1 MKETMKIPLNRPT
14 LTKKDENS
22 LKKLQVLSLFLGSIT
37 KKFEDN
43 FAGYIGR
50 KYAIATN
57 SGTSALHL
65 ALLALGIKEKDEVI
79 CPSYTCVALLN
90 AISYV
95 KAEAK
100 LVDCNFNVERG
111 DFNISLPDLKNKI
124 SKKTKAIIVP
134 HMFGFPAEI
143 EKIIKL
149 GIPVIEDATQ
159 SLGGKYL
166 GKKLG
171 SYGAISIFSV
181 HSSKMMTTGNGGVFV
196 TNSEN
201 LYKKAKFFGDY
212 ENTIVEQRLKK
223 PNGYNVQY
231 NYKFSDLNAYLGISQ
246 LNQLNQFVNKRKN
259 IAKAYSHLLKGA
271 AKLPNLSKENIF
283 WRYVIEIEKNP
294 IEVIKEAAKYGIE
307 IGRGVYPPL
316 HQYLKMDDKLF
327 QNTKKAISSLIA
339 LPIYPSLTDKE
350 INYLM
355 KVLNKILC
363 K

>member
-1 MKETMKIPLNRPT
+1 MKKTIIIPLNRPT

-22 LKKLQVLSLFLGSIT
+22 LKKLPIFNLFSGNIT
-37 KKFEDN
+37 EKFEN
-43 FAGYIGR
+43 EFAKYVGR
-50 KYAIATN
+50 KYAIAVN

-65 ALLALGIKEKDEVI
+65 ALLALDIKEKDEVI
-79 CPSYTCVALLN
+79 CSSYTCVALLN

-100 LVDCNFNVERG
+100 LVDCNFNVEKG
-111 DFNISLPDLKNKI
+111 DFNISLFDLKNKI
-124 SKKTKAIIVP
+124 SSKTKAIIVP

-159 SLGGKYL
+159 SLGGEYL

-181 HSSKMMTTGNGGVFV
+181 HFSKMITTGNGGVFA
-196 TNSEN
+196 TDSEN
-201 LYKKAKFFGDY
+201 LYRKAKFFGDY
-212 ENTIVEQRLKK
+212 ENTIVQQRLKK
-223 PNGYNVQY
+223 PESYNVQY
-231 NYKFSDLNAYLGISQ
+231 NYKVSDLNAYLGISQ
-246 LNQLNQFVNKRKN
+246 LNQLNQFVNKRKS
-259 IAKAYSHLLKGA
+259 IAKVYSRLLKGIA
-271 AKLPNLSKENIF
+271 QLPDLSKENIF

-294 IEVIKEAAKYGIE
+294 IEVIKEAAKNGIE

-327 QNTKKAISSLIA
+327 PNTKKAISSLIA

-350 INYLM
+350 INYLI
-355 KVLNKILC
+355 KVLKNIL
-363 K
+363 

>member
-1 MKETMKIPLNRPT
+1 MKIRIPLNRPT
-14 LTKKDENS
+14 LTKKDKIS
-22 LKKLQVLSLFLGSIT
+22 FKKLAVLDIFSGETI
-37 KKFEDN
+37 KKFEN
-43 FAGYIGR
+43 RFARYIER
-50 KYAIATN
+50 KYAISTN

-65 ALLALGIKEKDEVI
+65 ALLALDIKENDEVI

-100 LVDCNFNVERG
+100 LVDCNFNVEKG
-111 DFNISLPDLKNKI
+111 DFNISLLDLKNKI
-124 SKKTKAIIVP
+124 SSKTKAIIVP

-159 SLGGKYL
+159 SLGGEYL

-181 HSSKMMTTGNGGVFV
+181 HSSKMMTTGTGGVFV
-196 TNSEN
+196 TDSEN

-212 ENTIVEQRLKK
+212 ESTIVEQRLKK
-223 PNGYNVQY
+223 PDSYNVQY
-231 NYKFSDLNAYLGISQ
+231 NYKISDLNVYLGISQ
-246 LNQLNQFVNKRKN
+246 LDQLNQFVKKRKS
-259 IAKAYSHLLKGA
+259 IAGIYSKALNGS
-271 AKLPNLSKENIF
+271 AKLPVLSKENIF
-283 WRYVIEIEKNP
+283 WRYVIKIDKNP
-294 IEVIKEAAKYGIE
+294 IDVIKEATKYGIE

-316 HQYLKMDDKLF
+316 HQYLKINDELF
-327 QNTKKAISSLIA
+327 KNTKKAISQLIA

-350 INYLM
+350 INYLI
-355 KVLNKILC
+355 KVLKKIL
-363 K
+363 